1 MEYGWV
7 IAAREDVEAAL
18 NNPVLRVRPRSAPV
32 PEAMRGTMLGDVF
45 SRLVRMNDG
54 ERHDALRRRVEE
66 MIAGYGLKE
75 IANIAAQYARAH
87 DIADVAS
94 LTMATVVGISDPE
107 AALPCIR
114 DFAAAIPIGARDEA
128 IQRGITAAERLLT
141 LLPVGCQDVD
151 ACNALGFL
159 FQAHAATTSLINIT
173 RAGYNDA
180 PVTLT
185 RRYAAADT
193 EIAGQLIQEGDAV
206 IVLLGPSRFHFGAGP
221 HQCPGQRIAETI
233 ASAASET
240 LRKVE
245 VQA

>member
-1 MEYGWV
+1 MDYGWV
-7 IAAREDVEAAL
+7 IAAPEDVEVAL
-18 NNPVLRVRPRSAPV
+18 NNPFLRVRPPSTPV
-32 PEAMRGTMLGDVF
+32 PEAMRGTVLGDVF

-66 MIAGYGLKE
+66 MLAGYCLKE
-75 IANIAAQYARAH
+75 IASIAAQYSLAH
-87 DIADVAS
+87 DIADVTS
-94 LTMATVVGISDPE
+94 LTMATIVGVSDPE
-107 AALPCIR
+107 ATLPCIR
-114 DFAAAIPIGARDEA
+114 DFAAAISIGARDEA

-159 FQAHAATTSLINIT
+159 FQAHAATTSLINSML
-173 RAGYNDA
+173 AGYNDA

-193 EIAGQLIQEGDAV
+193 EIAGQLIREGDAV
-206 IVLLGPSRFHFGAGP
+206 IILLGPSRLHFGAGP

-233 ASAASET
+233 ASAACET
-240 LRKVE
+240 LREVE
-245 VQA
+245 AQT

>member
-1 MEYGWV
+1 MDYGWV

-18 NNPVLRVRPRSAPV
+18 NNPLLRVRPRFAV
-32 PEAMRGTMLGDVF
+32 PEAMRGSVLDDIF

-75 IANIAAQYARAH
+75 IASIAAQYARAH

-128 IQRGITAAERLLT
+128 IQRGIKAAERLLT
-141 LLPVGCQDVD
+141 LLPAGSQDVD

-159 FQAHAATTSLINIT
+159 FQTHAATTSLIKNT
-173 RAGYNDA
+173 LVGYNDA

-193 EIAGQLIQEGDAV
+193 AIAGQLIHEGDAI
-206 IVLLGPSRFHFGAGP
+206 IVLLGPSRLHFGAGP
-221 HQCPGQRIAETI
+221 HRCPGQRIAETI

-245 VQA
+245 AQA